1 VDKAK
6 KVKPESADKDKDKD
20 TKQKKDTEK
29 EPPKPVYELAS
40 VIQHKGKMDS
50 GHYISFSRV
59 DDEWFMFD
67 DSKVVVVEES
77 RVLSSEAY
85 MLFYVVKEIDV

>member
-1 VDKAK
+1 
-6 KVKPESADKDKDKD
+6 
-20 TKQKKDTEK
+20 
-29 EPPKPVYELAS
+29 
-40 VIQHKGKMDS
+40 
-50 GHYISFSRV
+50 
-59 DDEWFMFD
+59 MFD